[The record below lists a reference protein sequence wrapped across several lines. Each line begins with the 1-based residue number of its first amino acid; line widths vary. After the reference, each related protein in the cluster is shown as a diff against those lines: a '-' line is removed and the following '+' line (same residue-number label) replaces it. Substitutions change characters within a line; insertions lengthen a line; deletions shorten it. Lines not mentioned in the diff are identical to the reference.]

1 MGVLQDLVNEI
12 NVPKS
17 QFNSFGGYN
26 FRNNEDIQT
35 ALKPL
40 LKKYDLKQVV
50 NTEVFECNSE
60 LIVGVHVALHDND
73 GNVITGDGYAVVD
86 VNKKGMDKAQATG
99 ASMSY
104 ASKYAYGQ
112 MLMLDDIRDADSP
125 NRQQVANKR
134 PPQSKAPQAR
144 KQQPQQPPKAKQPEK
159 KMYKK
164 SWLLEQI
171 NLGTMTSDHA
181 NELYKNGQVI
191 DDMKGQA

>member
-17 QFNSFGGYN
+17 QYNSFGGYN

-50 NTEVFECNSE
+50 NTEVFECNGE
-60 LIVGVHVALHDND
+60 LIVGVHVALHDSE

-125 NRQQVANKR
+125 NRQQATNKR
-134 PPQSKAPQAR
+134 
-144 KQQPQQPPKAKQPEK
+144 PPKAKQSEK

-181 NELYKNGQVI
+181 NELYKKGQVI